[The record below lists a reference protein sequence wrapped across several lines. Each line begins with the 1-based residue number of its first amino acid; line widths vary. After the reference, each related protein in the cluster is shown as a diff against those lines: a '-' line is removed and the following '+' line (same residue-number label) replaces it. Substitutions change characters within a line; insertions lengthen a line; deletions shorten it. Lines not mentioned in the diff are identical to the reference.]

1 MKIRTAFIS
10 SLVAAAT
17 SLLVTASAADV
28 SPEKI
33 YDGRANV
40 YRNLS
45 PESLESTSS
54 PERIRMV
61 TAGNSAPTEIWKVLE
76 HGERVECLDCIPDV
90 ARLVYDNHPKTR
102 EIAVW
107 WLRRRVF
114 GVFNPGPNGEAS
126 IYRQTV
132 LTLQDQGAPEARRA
146 FAAEALGEF
155 LVSAGVPFVAQA
167 AVNDPSPMV
176 RLASVGALERLN
188 YEGAGGELGQ
198 AMQDDNEDVRVRALR
213 ASTRIN
219 VFTRVADV
227 VQRIDDTSPRVR
239 MKAAQALGM
248 MRANDAVVGLVALSS
263 PSTES
268 DPSVRAAA
276 VAALGQIAD
285 SGGRQAA
292 EAALDDPDHFV
303 RDAARIALR
312 RL

>member
-1 MKIRTAFIS
+1 MKIRNAFIG

-33 YDGRANV
+33 HVGRSHV
-40 YRNLS
+40 YKNLS

-54 PERIRMV
+54 PERIRQV
-61 TAGNSAPTEIWKVLE
+61 TAGNTAPTEIWTVLE

-90 ARLVYDNHPKTR
+90 AKLMYDGHPKTR
-102 EIAVW
+102 EISVW

-114 GVFNPGPNGEAS
+114 GVFNPGANGSPS
-126 IYRQTV
+126 IYRQV
-132 LTLQDQGAPEARRA
+132 AMTLQDQSQPESRRA

-155 LVSAGVPFVAQA
+155 LVSAGVPFVAEA
-167 AVNDPSPMV
+167 AVNDPSPVV

-188 YEGAGGELGQ
+188 YEGPGGELGQ
-198 AMQDDNEDVRVRALR
+198 AMADDNVDVRVRALR

-219 VFTRVADV
+219 VFTGVADI
-227 VQRIDDTSPRVR
+227 VQRIDDDSPRVR
-239 MKAAQALGM
+239 LKAAQALGM
-248 MRANDAVVGLVALSS
+248 MRATDAVVGLVALASS
-263 PSTES
+263 SNES
-268 DPSVRAAA
+268 DPGVRAAA

-285 SGGRQAA
+285 PGGKAAAQAA
-292 EAALDDPDHFV
+292 LEDPDHFV
-303 RDAARIALR
+303 QDAARIALR